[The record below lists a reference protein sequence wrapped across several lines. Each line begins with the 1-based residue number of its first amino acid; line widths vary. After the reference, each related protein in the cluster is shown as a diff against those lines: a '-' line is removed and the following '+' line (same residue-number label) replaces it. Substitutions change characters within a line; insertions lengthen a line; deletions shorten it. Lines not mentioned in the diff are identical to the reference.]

1 MNRDAEKLDDS
12 GQETAHSVKLRME
25 TAGDTSMD
33 ARVETGVETGV
44 EAGVSPRSPI
54 VAITASTLVHALIA
68 FALVAMGVTAARAM
82 RREAPPILV
91 AEWTPPPPIGIA
103 PSPPELP
110 IPGGA
115 IVYQGPAARGVFDSA
130 SGARAAADRLE
141 RLAPPTAVTANAAGR
156 FGGQLGFGGAL
167 PERFRAASFAM
178 DKQRVAFLIDGGGRL
193 LSALPA
199 ARAVLAQRL
208 AALMPTQQFTVAIA
222 RGNGVELAPGTPAAA
237 TRANTAAALR
247 WFTERSAPGGTPDL
261 GAALERVWR
270 ALEPDAICVIARGA
284 PTPLRTAA
292 RSANATLL
300 STADRLNP
308 TTTDGSRFATFLC
321 VELVETSADG
331 ALRALGERHGGS
343 NGYLLLDRATL
354 GLAPMRSRNQP
365 AGNISK

>member
-1 MNRDAEKLDDS
+1 
-12 GQETAHSVKLRME
+12 
-25 TAGDTSMD
+25 
-33 ARVETGVETGV
+33 
-44 EAGVSPRSPI
+44 VS
-54 VAITASTLVHALIA
+54 A
-68 FALVAMGVTAARAM
+68 TAAA
-82 RREAPPILV
+82 
-91 AEWTPPPPIGIA
+91 
-103 PSPPELP
+103 
-110 IPGGA
+110 
-115 IVYQGPAARGVFDSA
+115 
-130 SGARAAADRLE
+130 
-141 RLAPPTAVTANAAGR
+141 R
-156 FGGQLGFGGAL
+156 FGGPLGFGGAL

-208 AALMPTQQFTVAIA
+208 AALTPNQQFTVAIA
-222 RGNGVELAPGTPAAA
+222 RGSGVELAPGTPASA

-261 GAALERVWR
+261 GDALDRVWR
-270 ALEPDAICVIARGA
+270 TLEPDAVCVIARGT

-308 TTTDGSRFATFLC
+308 KNADGSRIATFLC

-343 NGYLLLDRATL
+343 TGYLLLDRATL

-365 AGNISK
+365 AGTISK

>member
-1 MNRDAEKLDDS
+1 MSGDAEKFDS
-12 GQETAHSVKLRME
+12 AVDS
-25 TAGDTSMD
+25 AD
-33 ARVETGVETGV
+33 ADHGLGRTLESSLESPVESGVT
-44 EAGVSPRSPI
+44 PRSPF
-54 VAITASTLVHALIA
+54 VAITASTIVHALIA
-68 FALVAMGVTAARAM
+68 LGLVAMGITAARAM

-91 AEWTPPPPIGIA
+91 AEWTPPPPAGIA
-103 PSPPELP
+103 PAPPELP

-115 IVYQGPAARGVFDSA
+115 LVYQGPAARGVHDA
-130 SGARAAADRLE
+130 GSGARAAADRLE
-141 RLAPPTAVTANAAGR
+141 RLAPPIPVTATAAGR
-156 FGGQLGFGGAL
+156 FDGPLGFGGAL

-208 AALMPTQQFTVAIA
+208 AALTPNQQFTVAIA
-222 RGNGVELAPGTPAAA
+222 RGSGVELAPGTPASA

-247 WFTERSAPGGTPDL
+247 WFTERSEPGGTPDL
-261 GAALERVWR
+261 GAALDRVWR
-270 ALEPDAICVIARGA
+270 TLEPDAVCVIARGT

-308 TTTDGSRFATFLC
+308 KNADGSRIATFLC

-343 NGYLLLDRATL
+343 TGYLLLDRATL

-365 AGNISK
+365 AGTISK

>member
-1 MNRDAEKLDDS
+1 MNRDAEKFDGS
-12 GQETAHSVKLRME
+12 GQKSAHSVDRRVE
-25 TAGDTSMD
+25 TAVDTHVD
-33 ARVETGVETGV
+33 ARVDTGVETGV
-44 EAGVSPRSPI
+44 ETSAETTAETGVSPRSPI

-141 RLAPPTAVTANAAGR
+141 RLAPPIAVTANAAGR

-199 ARAVLAQRL
+199 ARSVLAQRL

-261 GAALERVWR
+261 GAALESRSAPQHV
-270 ALEPDAICVIARGA
+270 A
-284 PTPLRTAA
+284 PTPHCFPPPIGSIPLRRMALDLPHFSASNSWKHPPTAHCAHSGNATAA
-292 RSANATLL
+292 ATDTYF
-300 STADRLNP
+300 STAPRSDLHRCV
-308 TTTDGSRFATFLC
+308 RATSLQ
-321 VELVETSADG
+321 ETSAND
-331 ALRALGERHGGS
+331 
-343 NGYLLLDRATL
+343 
-354 GLAPMRSRNQP
+354 
-365 AGNISK
+365 

>member
-1 MNRDAEKLDDS
+1 MSGDAEKFDS
-12 GQETAHSVKLRME
+12 AVDS
-25 TAGDTSMD
+25 AD
-33 ARVETGVETGV
+33 ADHGLGRTLESSLESPVESGVT
-44 EAGVSPRSPI
+44 PRSPF
-54 VAITASTLVHALIA
+54 VAITASTIVHALIA
-68 FALVAMGVTAARAM
+68 LGLVAMGITAARAM

-91 AEWTPPPPIGIA
+91 AEWTPPPPAGIA
-103 PSPPELP
+103 PAPPELP

-115 IVYQGPAARGVFDSA
+115 LVYQGPAARGVHDA
-130 SGARAAADRLE
+130 GSGARAAADRLE
-141 RLAPPTAVTANAAGR
+141 RLAPPIPVTATAAGR
-156 FGGQLGFGGAL
+156 FDGPLGFGGAL

-199 ARAVLAQRL
+199 ARPVLAQRL
-208 AALMPTQQFTVAIA
+208 AALTPNQQFTVAIA
-222 RGNGVELAPGTPAAA
+222 RGSGVELAPGTPASA

-247 WFTERSAPGGTPDL
+247 WFTERSEPGGTPDL
-261 GAALERVWR
+261 GAALDRVWR
-270 ALEPDAICVIARGA
+270 TLEPDAVCVIARGT

-308 TTTDGSRFATFLC
+308 KNADGSRIATFLC

-343 NGYLLLDRATL
+343 TGYLLLDRATL

-365 AGNISK
+365 AGTISK